1 MKKVTEMLL
10 ITGGSGFIGKYLSA
24 HILLNTDEKIRI
36 FSSNPNKF
44 TFGLEDILLSSLDH
58 IKTLGS
64 SGFYSKEQ
72 IDFAKNRYENR
83 ESLIAE
89 TIEIRKGDI
98 TSKQDVTEALAEV
111 DQVIHAAGIL
121 NARKNQTM
129 ERVNYSGT
137 KNLVELMVKN
147 HIAPLINIG
156 ILGTSA
162 NSKFPFHHSKWKAE
176 QQIVQSGIEFKL
188 FKTSLVLGKDDNFT
202 KRMRRAIAFPI
213 PILPLPEK
221 KNTFLQPILVND
233 FATAVLSCL
242 NGASSTNNIYQIG
255 GPEYFT
261 LKQILSIYLELME
274 KNRLVIPI
282 PPNFLTV
289 PARILE
295 LIMPD
300 PFITSTELQGLS
312 QNNTGELDSIYQY
325 FGFTPLSIKNN
336 LVL

>member
-24 HILLNTDEKIRI
+24 HILLTTDEKIRI
-36 FSSNPNKF
+36 FSNNPNKF
-44 TFGLEDILLSSLDH
+44 FFGLEDILLSALDH

-64 SGFYSKEQ
+64 SGFYSKKQ

-83 ESLIAE
+83 ELLITE
-89 TIEIRKGDI
+89 TIEICKGDI
-98 TSKQDVTEALAEV
+98 TNKQDVTAALAEV
-111 DQVIHAAGIL
+111 DKVIHAAGIL
-121 NARKNQTM
+121 NARKTQTV

-147 HIAPLINIG
+147 QIAPLINIG
-156 ILGTSA
+156 ILGTSE
-162 NSKFPFHHSKWKAE
+162 NSKFSFHHSKWKAE
-176 QQIVQSGIEFKL
+176 QEIIQSGIEFKL

-202 KRMRRAIAFPI
+202 KRMRRAISFPF

-221 KNTFLQPILVND
+221 KNVFLQPILVND

-242 NGASSTNNIYQIG
+242 NGGSSKHNVYEIG
-255 GPEYFT
+255 GPEYFS
-261 LKQILSIYLELME
+261 LKQILSIYLGLMG
-274 KNRLVIPI
+274 KQRLIIPI
-282 PPNFLTV
+282 PPSILTV
-289 PARILE
+289 PAKVLE

-312 QNNTGELDSIYQY
+312 QNNTGELNSIYEY
-325 FGFTPLSIKNN
+325 FGFNPLPIKDN